1 MLVTYGILEKVTKIL
16 IVKIKI
22 AGLLCRYSENQAD
35 LKQKDTITKQ
45 VNGQKSW
52 QKPPIILQSG
62 NRINIVIRKDIA
74 GRVKEQNE
82 CWVPELEHPYAHFPG
97 KVFLPNLHLT
107 D

>member
-74 GRVKEQNE
+74 GRVRSKMSVGSLSWSILMHISQVR
-82 CWVPELEHPYAHFPG
+82 CFYPTFI
-97 KVFLPNLHLT
+97 
-107 D
+107 